1 MKRYL
6 ILILIFFSNTA
17 NANNVVYLDIQF
29 LIDNSEL
36 GKKYKEE
43 IKSIQNQL
51 LIDLKNKKK
60 LIKEKENEL
69 INQKNVLKKDEYN
82 KKLKSLD
89 KLIFDYRTYNSQ
101 QSNIINEKKKKFSN
115 EILKILNPIL
125 TNYVE
130 INNIKLVIEKKNVVV
145 GVKTLDITN
154 DMLKKLN
161 DETNK

>member
-89 KLIFDYRTYNSQ
+89 KLIFDYRTYNSE